1 MGNHPF
7 GCLRVRFEGEEGTGP
22 GVNRGLFAA
31 FANALKSGK
40 KVRFFILL
48 MFNWRLVPNIRQLF
62 GNACDF
68 YFLF

>member
-40 KVRFFILL
+40 KVRFFILSR
-48 MFNWRLVPNIRQLF
+48 FDPF
-62 GNACDF
+62 
-68 YFLF
+68 